1 MQRDDNAKNDH
12 HEQEELG
19 EEEARESTKFARHEE
34 DSQARSAGGPRLV
47 KGEDAAVEGLDRRRG
62 PGRRLS
68 ESLKAAEEGQ
78 LTSEQFL
85 FVMAINSFKQANK
98 VHYPAW
104 TDVLEVIRL
113 LGYRK
118 TQESELKLR
127 NAVDWTEEAS
137 APTGVRPERWMA
149 WGKID
154 KSRKAA

>member
-1 MQRDDNAKNDH
+1 MSEKND
-12 HEQEELG
+12 G
-19 EEEARESTKFARHEE
+19 RESQKFGRHEHRE
-34 DSQARSAGGPRLV
+34 NHEGHENDAKRLPQLERSTEPV
-47 KGEDAAVEGLDRRRG
+47 VDGLDRRRG

-85 FVMAINSFKQANK
+85 FVMAVNSFKQANK

-118 TQESELKLR
+118 TQASELKLR
-127 NAVDWTEEAS
+127 NAMDWTEEANS
-137 APTGVRPERWMA
+137 PTGVRPERWMA

-154 KSRKAA
+154 STRKNEGGERKAA